1 MKKYKSLA
9 SMVTAAL
16 LSVSIVG
23 GASAADWTTYQGNNQ
38 HNGVTTTAPITVAES
53 GKTIIGLQ
61 NNKASMSGV
70 NTVPVMQTLTSGE
83 TYGYVLHNGGTV
95 SGNNGGARL
104 SKIKAN
110 DASKVW
116 SKQLTLAAGFQLSS
130 PLLVQGNDPTSEA
143 DDTVYVG
150 TTGYA
155 QVLENDELNGTDVEG
170 WDVNGGT
177 ADGKA
182 IVLEGE
188 EDVTLT
194 QDDFELNTTATNRA
208 ALGIWVGNS
217 PNPGVEIK
225 VTVKVNGVEKVVKSF
240 PATTTAI
247 EDTENKG
254 NYYYYVNENFAAT
267 AGNVVEFDVDVIS
280 GNKNQVK
287 VEYASLYQQTGSIQK
302 VTNLHETAPSN
313 TAILTGLSGQ
323 INTPITT
330 DGKYLYFGTWKGGK
344 SAGTYYQVNMSNN
357 SVKTFTPDAYGF
369 YWAGAAVYNGN
380 VYFGSD
386 NGTLHYRSV
395 DDFEGSGGTIALE
408 KNGVVP
414 GNIRS
419 TIMVHND
426 KLYFTSQGKYLW
438 EVSFGKRGTVNV
450 NSVSLPGTSTSTPTI
465 TENNRLYIG
474 YYNGFN
480 VGGVEVFDVANG
492 LQRKDT
498 KAIGPVQSSIVAKS
512 VGTTDYIY
520 FTTNSSAG
528 AGYSYAFDGTT
539 FAENWDTT
547 SLSGNTYTLQGMAE
561 SNGHLMFG
569 NDFNNLTIVK

>member
-9 SMVTAAL
+9 SIVTAAL
-16 LSVSIVG
+16 LTVSLVG
-23 GASAADWTTYQGNNQ
+23 GASAADWATYQGNNN
-38 HNGVTTTAPITVAES
+38 HDGVTTTAPITVTDS

-110 DASKVW
+110 DASKIW

-130 PLLVQGNDPTSEA
+130 PLLVQGDNPASEA
-143 DDTVYVG
+143 DDAVYVG

-155 QVLENDELNGTDVEG
+155 QVLDNDELNGTDVEG

-182 IVLEGE
+182 IVLKGA

-194 QDDFELNTTATNRA
+194 QDDFKLNTTATNRA
-208 ALGIWVGNS
+208 ALGIWVGNT
-217 PNPGVEIK
+217 PNPGVAIT
-225 VTVKVNGVEKVVKSF
+225 VTVKVDGVEKVVKNFS
-240 PATTTAI
+240 ATTTAI
-247 EDTENKG
+247 EDAENKG

-267 AGNVVEFDVDVIS
+267 TGSVVEFDVDVIS
-280 GNKNQVK
+280 GNADKVK

-302 VTNLHETAPSN
+302 VTNLHEEAPSN
-313 TAILTGLSGQ
+313 VAILTGLAGQ

-330 DGKYLYFGTWKGGK
+330 DGTYLYFGTWKGGK
-344 SAGTYYQVNMSNN
+344 SAGTYYQVKISDN
-357 SVKTFTPDAYGF
+357 SVKSFTPESYGF
-369 YWAGAAVYNGN
+369 YWAGAVVYRGN

-395 DDFEGSGGTIALE
+395 SNFDGVGGTIALTAP
-408 KNGVVP
+408 NGDTP

-419 TIMVHND
+419 SITLDGSN
-426 KLYFTSQGKYLW
+426 LYFTSQNNYLW
-438 EVSFGKRGTVNV
+438 EVNTITKKSTATKLAGV
-450 NSVSLPGTSTSTPTI
+450 STSTPTI
-465 TENNRLYIG
+465 LNNRIYVGYYIG
-474 YYNGFN
+474 FDK
-480 VGGVEVFDVANG
+480 GGVHAIDKTT
-492 LQRKDT
+492 KDIINSLT
-498 KAIGPVQSSIVAKS
+498 VGPVQSSIVAQTKNG
-512 VGTTDYIY
+512 VDHLY
-520 FTTNSSAG
+520 FTTNSASG
-528 AGYSYAFDGTT
+528 AGYSYQFNGAK
-539 FAENWDTT
+539 FAKNWDTVG
-547 SLSGNTYTLQGMAE
+547 LVGNTYTLQGMAE

-569 NDFNNLTIVK
+569 NDYNNLTIVK